1 MKKSRQNFSLSFF
14 IVLSGIFIAALVTC
28 NLIANKFVTIDLGF
42 KVFVVSAGILPY
54 PITFLV
60 TDILSEFY
68 GRRLTNMVVASGFIA
83 SIFVLLFLWL
93 GAQPSAL
100 NRVSI
105 SALDGLSLEPAIISD
120 LAEHNMFDLQEQTE
134 FSAIFDIN
142 SDSLFTD
149 SRMGEIIQKWSLL
162 DSSRYRYKTVSKSP
176 VDNGTYDS
184 VFQNA
189 WRVMLASMVAYLFAQ
204 LIDVRM
210 FHFWKNLTNGRH
222 LWLRNNASTIV
233 SQLVDTT
240 LVVCVLFV
248 GVWPSGQIASA
259 IIDGWTFKVLC
270 AFIDTPLFYA
280 SSMLIRKRLGLSL
293 GQEVNLS
300 S

>member
-1 MKKSRQNFSLSFF
+1 MEKNRQNFSLSFF

-60 TDILSEFY
+60 TDILSEIY
-68 GRRLTNMVVASGFIA
+68 GKRLTNLVVASGFVA
-83 SIFVLLFLWL
+83 SMFVLLFLWL
-93 GAQPSAL
+93 GAQPNAL

-105 SALDGLSLEPAIISD
+105 SVLGGRALEPAMINELAAHDMLD
-120 LAEHNMFDLQEQTE
+120 LREQTE
-134 FSAIFDIN
+134 SSAVFDVN
-142 SDSLFTD
+142 SDSLLID
-149 SRMGEIIQKWSLL
+149 SKIGDIIQKWDLQNNEH
-162 DSSRYRYKTVSKSP
+162 YRYKQVSKSP
-176 VDNGTYDS
+176 IDNSTYNS

-189 WRVMLASMVAYLFAQ
+189 WRIILASMVAYLFAQ
-204 LIDVRM
+204 FVDVRM

-233 SQLVDTT
+233 SQFVDTT
-240 LVVCVLFV
+240 LVVCVLFI
-248 GVWPSGQIASA
+248 GVWPTGQIASA
-259 IIDGWTFKVLC
+259 IVDGWTFKMLC
-270 AFIDTPLFYA
+270 ALIDTPLFYA

-293 GQEVNLS
+293 GQEASIS